1 MSTPVT
7 TVPKESRVS
16 QNGAAPSQTDQASS
30 TVDKLLQANT
40 PFAVWLLFLAIGG
53 GLLALYYARIGYLP
67 DVEWKAA
74 LIYLFIGSMVGGA
87 IGLLLIIS
95 LFIPGALWSEF
106 IISDPLLERHFSYDL
121 ERKEPCIRSIIIHL
135 GKPFVLLLLIS
146 HAMLLVGRAYIYWL
160 LALLLLLGTF
170 LLMRLYFERLLR
182 NDRSKA
188 KAQKSRVGRIS
199 RKKKI
204 WRSLRPRRVFMA
216 RHTFKYSF
224 WFTLSVL
231 LSQVSMFV
239 IYRLSGSVQIS
250 RRFFALTVLCT
261 GVVLVSNHVVA
272 FRHHDYPRQ
281 AVVASLVAAGLLL
294 FTADNFSSLSVRLMN
309 HYGMGDN
316 ERFNLLVND
325 HGQEIVKT
333 LGVPDCGSRQLCN
346 VEILSKIGDHY
357 FLRVGD
363 QYYVTLPK
371 SDVVAIRHLPSELKL
386 AQRPQN

>member
-1 MSTPVT
+1 MSTPAT

-16 QNGAAPSQTDQASS
+16 QNGTAQSQTAPSSGTI
-30 TVDKLLQANT
+30 DKLLQANT
-40 PFAVWLLFLAIGG
+40 PFAVWLLFLAVGG
-53 GLLALYYARIGYLP
+53 GLLALYYARINYLP
-67 DVEWKAA
+67 DIEWKAA

-95 LFIPGALWSEF
+95 LFIPGVLWSEF
-106 IISDPLLERHFSYDL
+106 IIFDPLLEKHFSYDL
-121 ERKEPCIRSIIIHL
+121 ETKEPCVRSIIIHL

-146 HAMLLVGRAYIYWL
+146 HAMLLVGRAYLYWALALIVL
-160 LALLLLLGTF
+160 LATF
-170 LLMRLYFERLLR
+170 LLMRLYFERLLKGNR
-182 NDRSKA
+182 AKA
-188 KAQKSRVGRIS
+188 KARKAEVGKVWSKERI
-199 RKKKI
+199 RRLLK
-204 WRSLRPRRVFMA
+204 PRRTFMA

-239 IYRLSGSVQIS
+239 IYRLAGSVPIS
-250 RRFFALTVLCT
+250 RRFVALTVLCT

-272 FRHHDYPRQ
+272 FRHHGYPRQ

-294 FTADNFSSLSVRLMN
+294 VTADNFSSLSVRLMN

-316 ERFNLLVND
+316 ERFNMLVND

-333 LGVPDCGSRQLCN
+333 LGVPDCGARQLCN

-363 QYYVTLPK
+363 RYYVTLPK
-371 SDVVAIRHLPSELKL
+371 SDVVAIRHLPSELKV
-386 AQRPQN
+386 AQRSEN